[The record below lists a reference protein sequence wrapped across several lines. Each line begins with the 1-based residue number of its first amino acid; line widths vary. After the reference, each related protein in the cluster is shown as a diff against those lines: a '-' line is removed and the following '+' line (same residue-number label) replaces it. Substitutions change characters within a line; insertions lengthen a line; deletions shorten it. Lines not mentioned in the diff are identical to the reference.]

1 MKKLRKWLL
10 ERFLPAWAKDSVCRE
25 NQALREKLAQQEQ
38 EIRELNAFLDGVET
52 ALRKQRIVIQMGG
65 ESL

>member
-1 MKKLRKWLL
+1 MRKWKTWLL

-25 NQALREKLAQQEQ
+25 NQALREKLAQREQ
-38 EIRELNAFLDGVET
+38 EIRELNAFLNGVET

-65 ESL
+65 EAS

>member
-25 NQALREKLAQQEQ
+25 NQALREKLTQREQ

-52 ALRKQRIVIQMGG
+52 ALRKQRLVIQMGG
-65 ESL
+65 ESS